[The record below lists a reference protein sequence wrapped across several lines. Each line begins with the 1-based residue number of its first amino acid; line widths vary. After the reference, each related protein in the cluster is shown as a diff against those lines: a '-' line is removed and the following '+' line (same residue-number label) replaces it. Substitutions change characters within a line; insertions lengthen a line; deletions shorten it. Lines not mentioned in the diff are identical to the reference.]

1 MNVVTDALSGSVN
14 ETEGIRLVCVSCSS
28 IIFEM
33 CVACASISGRS
44 ADFPRLEKAE
54 QFIARTNPWI
64 GCSVISPSESA
75 HEIARTLSGE
85 FAVEGKDERT
95 K

>member
-1 MNVVTDALSGSVN
+1 MNVVTDAVSASVN
-14 ETEGIRLVCVSCSS
+14 ETEGIRLVCVSLSS

-44 ADFPRLEKAE
+44 NDLPRLENAE
-54 QFIARTNPWI
+54 QCIARTNPWI
-64 GCSVISPSESA
+64 GCSVISSDEA
-75 HEIARTLSGE
+75 EDIARNLSGE
-85 FAVEGKDERT
+85 IIFDGEVERT